1 MGKLDKFEMYAFTAG
16 FVLTGFLSLAAI
28 PFA

>member
-1 MGKLDKFEMYAFTAG
+1 MGKLEKFEMFAFVTG

>member
-1 MGKLDKFEMYAFTAG
+1 MPKLENIEALTFTLC

-28 PFA
+28 PLA